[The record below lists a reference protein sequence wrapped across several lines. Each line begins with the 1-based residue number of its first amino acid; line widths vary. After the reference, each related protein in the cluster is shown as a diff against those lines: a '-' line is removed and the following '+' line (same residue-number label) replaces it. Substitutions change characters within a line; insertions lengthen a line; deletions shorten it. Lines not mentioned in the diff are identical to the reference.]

1 VSKLGNGVDT
11 EGLIRYFHLD
21 SDDPEVL
28 EQALKDMWKRVG
40 LLENGVVSALTAG
53 DMREKSELEAEIREI
68 RRLRVETLK
77 RVDELKGKG

>member
-1 VSKLGNGVDT
+1 LGNGVDT

>member
-1 VSKLGNGVDT
+1 MGNGVDT

>member
-1 VSKLGNGVDT
+1 VDT